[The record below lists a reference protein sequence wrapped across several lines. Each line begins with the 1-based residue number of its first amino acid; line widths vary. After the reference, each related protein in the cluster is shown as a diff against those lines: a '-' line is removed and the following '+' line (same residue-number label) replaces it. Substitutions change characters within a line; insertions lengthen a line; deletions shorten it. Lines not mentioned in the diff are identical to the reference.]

1 LQLDLSKG
9 MKMNE
14 DIWFPN
20 PTNSKVEYRLV
31 RKFPQWQV
39 EAWTAHQCILSQRYW
54 RKSNAQK
61 HISIAV
67 RHEKSRYL
75 ESNLKIKHNH

>member
-1 LQLDLSKG
+1 
-9 MKMNE
+9 MNE

-20 PTNSKVEYRLV
+20 PANSKVEYRLV

-39 EAWTAHQCILSQRYW
+39 EAWTVNQCILSQRYW
-54 RKSNAQK
+54 FKSNAQN

-67 RHEKSRYL
+67 RHEKIRQS
-75 ESNLKIKHNH
+75 ESNLKIRNSE

>member
-1 LQLDLSKG
+1 